1 MKLPEVVVTERDAT
15 MFEMKKQGLTYKQ
28 IGRALQVSEKTAY
41 RGCKRISDKI
51 IAQLAVDHGQEFI
64 VDLQRIEGMIASF
77 LPLTRGK
84 KIPTP
89 DGDEVEIPPNIDAAN
104 MVLKLMAQKAK
115 MLGFDSN
122 SGGEMNINIGS
133 INTAVANMPVV
144 SSSKEDDA
152 VERSPEEEAK
162 HLFQVLK
169 EAGVIDD
176 DAFKDFVES
185 SAVVI
190 DAEVVDE
197 DGEPAEI
204 DLKELEE
211 INIEA
216 PEFVDEYDDEDEGG
230 WSP

>member
-28 IGRALQVSEKTAY
+28 ISRALQVSESTAY

-51 IAQLAVDHGQEFI
+51 IQQLALDHGQEFI

-84 KIPTP
+84 KIQTS

-104 MVLKLMAQKAK
+104 MVLKLMVQKAK
-115 MLGFDSN
+115 MLGHEQN
-122 SGGEMNINIGS
+122 SGGELNINIGS
-133 INTAVANMPVV
+133 INTAVANMSV
-144 SSSKEDDA
+144 SGGKPEDE

-162 HLFQVLK
+162 HLFQVFK
-169 EAGVIDD
+169 EAGVIDEN
-176 DAFKDFVES
+176 AFKDLVES
-185 SAVVI
+185 TATVI
-190 DAEVVDE
+190 DAEVV
-197 DGEPAEI
+197 EI
-204 DLKELEE
+204 EEETDLLDPKELEE
-211 INIEA
+211 INIEP
-216 PEFVDEYDDEDEGG
+216 PEFIDEYDDEDEQG